1 MNATTAKTISA
12 CRLDIPKFYLV
23 NLKRE
28 QLKNRRTQIMERF
41 QIEELEHKATME
53 SVQSALS
60 NIDSNLLTK

>member
-1 MNATTAKTISA
+1 
-12 CRLDIPKFYLV
+12 
-23 NLKRE
+23 
-28 QLKNRRTQIMERF
+28 MERF